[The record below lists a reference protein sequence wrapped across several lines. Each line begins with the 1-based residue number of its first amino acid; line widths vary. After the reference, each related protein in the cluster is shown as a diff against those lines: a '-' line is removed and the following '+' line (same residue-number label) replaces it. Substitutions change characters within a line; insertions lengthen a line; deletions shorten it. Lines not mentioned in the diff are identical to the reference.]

1 APDALATLVNRRLLR
16 IEERLDLRRVELTH
30 DVLCSVVLASRNL
43 RQARELSEAAERQLT
58 AQREREAATHRAL
71 LRARTI
77 ATVCA
82 VLMLLAIAGAIFGFV
97 NMRRAR
103 TAQIE
108 AQNSRSN
115 AEKLVSFLIE
125 DFYSELQPTGRL
137 ETLGKLAHMTVG
149 YYDGL
154 PPELVTPQ
162 TRIYRAMALVREGAA
177 LQSSGNIDAAYRSF
191 GDAQSVFEKLR
202 ASGDRSESVT
212 YGLALTLESQGS
224 SIVGGGNGRGTMAQ
238 LIQASD
244 LLRPLVYGSAPSRRV
259 RQLYADTLNYLSHAQ
274 SPQAGVASCEEGRKV
289 LAGLGAL
296 ELSDLNATSSYA
308 DITDSEARE
317 VLVLGQVAKSRALE
331 QQVYDLA
338 EKVLAQRPG
347 DLHALSD
354 RSWAAELIGTLADR
368 QHDDATAAEYADR
381 TVQAGEDEVRFNP
394 SDLGAWQRWSVG
406 LEEVADRQLERGDVT
421 KAIATMRSLLALEQ
435 DKRLPSS
442 LGRTVWYEWIQLAHL
457 QAQTGDS
464 AGATQS
470 LAYFARDVGELLA
483 PLAADDVRRKLLANL
498 GGIKAGLQLD
508 EGQAQAALATAAAT
522 IADIDPVTV
531 QPHSTGYLLK
541 RNMLG
546 GNLLIASAAAIR
558 LGRYAQAEAL
568 ARRWL
573 AVPADPTSE
582 ADPQITSSRA
592 RVYLAHAI
600 ALQSRTGEAQKILQP
615 ALDFYRREQQAGA
628 RGTTFRH
635 DYAYALYVSAI
646 AASTD
651 ATGQAQRKK
660 ALAEAATLIAGASA
674 EAQRMADMRQ
684 VSGLIASA
692 GASPHL

>member
-1 APDALATLVNRRLLR
+1 
-16 IEERLDLRRVELTH
+16 
-30 DVLCSVVLASRNL
+30 
-43 RQARELSEAAERQLT
+43 
-58 AQREREAATHRAL
+58 
-71 LRARTI
+71 
-77 ATVCA
+77 
-82 VLMLLAIAGAIFGFV
+82 
-97 NMRRAR
+97 
-103 TAQIE
+103 
-108 AQNSRSN
+108 
-115 AEKLVSFLIE
+115 
-125 DFYSELQPTGRL
+125 
-137 ETLGKLAHMTVG
+137 
-149 YYDGL
+149 
-154 PPELVTPQ
+154 
-162 TRIYRAMALVREGAA
+162 VREGAA
-177 LQSSGNIDAAYRSF
+177 QQSSGNIDAAYRSF
-191 GDAQSVFEKLR
+191 GEAQTVFEKLR
-202 ASGDRSESVT
+202 AAGNRSEAVT

-238 LIQASD
+238 LVQASD

-274 SPQAGVASCEEGRKV
+274 SPQAGVASCEEGRKI

-317 VLVLGQVAKSRALE
+317 VLVLGRIAKSRTLE

-368 QHDDATAAEYADR
+368 QHDDATAAEYANR
-381 TVQAGEDEVRFNP
+381 AVQAGEDEVRFNP

-406 LEEVADRQLERGDVT
+406 LEEVADRQLERGEVT

-442 LGRTVWYEWIQLAHL
+442 LGRMVWYEWIQLAYL

-470 LAYFARDVGELLA
+470 LASFARDVGELLA
-483 PLAADDVRRKLLANL
+483 PLAADDVRRKLLANP

-522 IADIDPVTV
+522 ITGIDSVKV
-531 QPHSTGYLLK
+531 QAGGAGYILK
-541 RNMLG
+541 RNMLN
-546 GNLLIASAAAIR
+546 GNLAIASTAAVR
-558 LGRYAQAEAL
+558 LGHYAQAEAF

-582 ADPQITSSRA
+582 ADPQINSSRA
-592 RVYLAHAI
+592 RVCLAHAI
-600 ALQSRTGEAQKILQP
+600 ALQSRDHEAQEALQP
-615 ALDFYRREQQAGA
+615 ALDFYRQEQQAGA

-646 AASTD
+646 ASSAD
-651 ATGQAQRKK
+651 AAGQAQRKK
-660 ALAEAATLIAGASA
+660 ALADAATLITGASA
-674 EAQRMADMRQ
+674 EAQRLADMRQ
-684 VSGLIASA
+684 VSSLIASA
-692 GASPHL
+692 NASPHG